1 MSCLKFAY
9 SALWNVIGL
18 HRIVVATLFRLFTVQ
33 SWAEFVPLGEKR
45 KKKIKFQTSLGAEV
59 KSIEIQN
66 VAMTAK
72 SWMSENETLK
82 GIWLFF

>member
-1 MSCLKFAY
+1 M
-9 SALWNVIGL
+9 
-18 HRIVVATLFRLFTVQ
+18 
-33 SWAEFVPLGEKR
+33 PLGEKR

-72 SWMSENETLK
+72 S
-82 GIWLFF
+82 